1 MTQQSCF
8 RDSNCVSFK
17 MSLLLKYLIVLF
29 KFKSDES
36 DHCFCSKIIESKSV
50 KMLFINDAV
59 NHIDKLFSKT
69 NNTAAIV
76 EHKRKYQYF
85 NTSFASLLY
94 TGVFIG
100 LNEN

>member
-1 MTQQSCF
+1 MKT
-8 RDSNCVSFK
+8 
-17 MSLLLKYLIVLF
+17 LLKKVNIRT
-29 KFKSDES
+29 
-36 DHCFCSKIIESKSV
+36 SKYKV
-50 KMLFINDAV
+50 INIYEDAV
-59 NHIDKLFSKT
+59 NLIDKLFRKT